1 MAVNDKVVHFL
12 ASCAIALVLFFASGY
27 AFAAWSLRK
36 RLVFA
41 GISTFLI
48 GLFKELGDGWLWQWP
63 WCPCSAD
70 GKDLLANLLGIV
82 VALSGV
88 VHIGFVLQ
96 TIMTKRR
103 IEQNAEPK
111 GILSTV

>member
-1 MAVNDKVVHFL
+1 MAVNDKVIHFL
-12 ASCAIALVLFFASGY
+12 ASCAIALALFFASGC

-70 GKDLLANLLGIV
+70 GKDLLANILGII
-82 VALSGV
+82 VALFGV
-88 VHIGFVLQ
+88 VHIAFVAQ
-96 TIMTKRR
+96 TIMAKRR

-111 GILSTV
+111 GTMSTV